1 MLKRIRKD
9 VFMNAKRITIIII
22 IYVARVI
29 LRANNKKKKKNL
41 KKLETNT
48 VLSDSIMLYFT
59 FCIFIIFL
67 YKFCIERL
75 VG

>member
-29 LRANNKKKKKNL
+29 LRANNKKKNL